1 MDDPSCK
8 AIAAGVRPG
17 RRPHGIVAVL
27 MPFLND
33 GDPDFAGLVRQL
45 QRVRAAG
52 LTAAVNMDTGYVQRL
67 SAAQRAQVLI
77 LAQDTLADG
86 AGAGDSDRHRFVF
99 VAGAF
104 VDQGAGSLLDRYR
117 RQMDAIEAHGGTPIL
132 FPCPELRALP
142 EPAVVD
148 LVDRCSAGRR
158 AVLLFELGEM
168 FVPYGRIYSLA
179 TFEALVQ
186 LPSVVGMKHSSLN
199 RQAEWARLALRD
211 RLRPDFRLYTGNDL
225 AIDMVMY
232 GSDYLLG
239 LAAFHSEAFAER
251 DRRWQM
257 GDGRFFALNDL
268 LQYLGAFAFRPPVP
282 GYRHAAAM
290 FLRLRGLID
299 SDLPPAGETT
309 RPESDRAV
317 LADILQ
323 RLEAELNP

>member
-1 MDDPSCK
+1 MDDPSCTG
-8 AIAAGVRPG
+8 IAAGLRIG

-27 MPFLND
+27 MPFLN
-33 GDPDFAGLVRQL
+33 GGAPDFDGLARQL
-45 QRVRAAG
+45 GRVRAAG
-52 LTAAVNMDTGYVQRL
+52 LLAAVNMDTGYVQRL
-67 SAAQRAQVLI
+67 SPAQRAQVLTV
-77 LAQDTLADG
+77 ARDTLAGDG
-86 AGAGDSDRHRFVF
+86 AAPRF

-104 VDQGAGSLLDRYR
+104 VDPGPGPLLDRYR
-117 RQMDAIEAHGGTPIL
+117 RQMDAIEDQGGTPIL

-148 LVDRCSAGRR
+148 LFAACSADRR

-179 TFEALVQ
+179 TFRALLQ
-186 LPSVVGMKHSSLN
+186 LPTVVGLKHSSLD
-199 RQAEWARLALRD
+199 RQAEWVRLAVRD

-239 LAAFHSEAFAER
+239 LAAFHPEAFAER
-251 DRRWQM
+251 DRRWQA
-257 GDGRFFALNDL
+257 GDARFHALNDL

-290 FLRLRGLID
+290 FLRLRGLVD
-299 SDLPPAGETT
+299 SDQPPPGEIA
-309 RPESDRAV
+309 RPDSDRPI

-323 RLEAELNP
+323 RLTAELQR

>member
-1 MDDPSCK
+1 M
-8 AIAAGVRPG
+8 RTG
-17 RRPHGIVAVL
+17 RRPHGIVAAL
-27 MPFLND
+27 LPFLDD
-33 GDPDFAGLVRQL
+33 GDPDFEGLVRQL
-45 QRVRAAG
+45 RRVQATG

-67 SAAQRAQVLI
+67 SAAQRTQVLS
-77 LAQDTLADG
+77 LAQSALTGG
-86 AGAGDSDRHRFVF
+86 AGAEEDGWDRHRFGF

-117 RQMDAIEAHGGTPIL
+117 RQMDTIEARGGTPIL

-148 LVDRCSAGRR
+148 LFDRCSAGRR

-186 LPSVVGMKHSSLN
+186 LPCVLGMKHSSLN

-225 AIDMVMY
+225 AIDMVTY

-239 LAAFHSEAFAER
+239 LAAFHPEAFAER

-257 GDGRFFALNDL
+257 GDARFHALNDL

-299 SDLPPAGETT
+299 SDRPPPGETT
-309 RPESDRAV
+309 RPESDRPV

-323 RLEAELNP
+323 RLEAELRS